1 MIRGQTFL
9 IFVIVV
15 AVLGA
20 TAWFIKNDNQ
30 TDAVAM
36 AAPATPP
43 SKYSVHEPIQPVRPA
58 EGLDPGKVELGRRL
72 FSNPMLSRDNSISCA
87 SCHDLTQGGTNHVVY
102 SAGVGGELNDVNT
115 LGLFNSARNFRLFW
129 DGRAESLEQAID
141 ISVTE
146 PKMLAADWTEV
157 VRRLNTDPAYVAAFD
172 NIYPDGITKHNIIDA
187 LVTFDRSLVTPDSR
201 FDRYLMG
208 DKNAITVDEKR
219 GYELF
224 KSYGCISC
232 HQGMNVG
239 GNMFE
244 TFGVM
249 ADYFGDRG
257 NVTKADRG
265 RFNIT
270 GDKRDMHKFRVP
282 SLRNVALTSPYFH
295 DGTET
300 TLEGAIND
308 MATYQLGRK
317 LSSEEVND
325 IVKFL
330 KTLTGK
336 YNGRPL
342 WSQAG

>member
-1 MIRGQTFL
+1 MKSGQSFL
-9 IFVIVV
+9 VLVIVA
-15 AVLGA
+15 AVIGA
-20 TAWFIKNDNQ
+20 AVWFINFENQ
-30 TDAVAM
+30 PDAVDT
-36 AAPATPP
+36 ATTPTP
-43 SKYSVHEPIQPVRPA
+43 LSKYSVDEPIQPVRPA

-72 FSNPMLSRDNSISCA
+72 FSNPQLSKDNSISCA
-87 SCHDLTQGGTNHVVY
+87 TCHDLTQGGTNHVVY
-102 SAGVGGELNDVNT
+102 SAGVGGDLNDVNT

-129 DGRAESLEQAID
+129 NGRAESLEQAID

-146 PKMLAADWTEV
+146 PKMLAAAWPEV
-157 VRRLNTDPAYVAAFD
+157 VRRLNTDPGYVAAFND
-172 NIYPDGITKHNIIDA
+172 VYSDGITKHNIIDA
-187 LVTFDRSLVTPDSR
+187 LATFDRSLVTPGSR
-201 FDRYLMG
+201 FDQYLMG
-208 DKNAITVDEKR
+208 DKDAITADER
-219 GYELF
+219 HGYELF

-257 NVTKADRG
+257 NITKADNG

-270 GDKRDMHKFRVP
+270 GDKADMHKFRVP

-300 TLEGAIND
+300 TLRGAVND

-317 LSSEEVND
+317 LSPEEVGY

-336 YNGRPL
+336 YNGRAL

>member
-1 MIRGQTFL
+1 MSRGQTFL
-9 IFVIVV
+9 MTVV
-15 AVLGA
+15 AGVLLGA
-20 TAWFIKNDNQ
+20 AIWVINNQ
-30 TDAVAM
+30 NQMDAAVT
-36 AAPATPP
+36 ATPP
-43 SKYSVHEPIQPVRPA
+43 MALSKYSVNEPIQPVRPA

-72 FSNPMLSRDNSISCA
+72 FSNPRLSKDNSISCA
-87 SCHDLTQGGTNHVVY
+87 SCHDLAEGGTSHVVY
-102 SAGVGGELNDVNT
+102 SPGVGGHLNDVNT
-115 LGLFNSARNFRLFW
+115 LGVFNSARNFRLFW
-129 DGRAESLEQAID
+129 DGRAGSLEEAID

-146 PKMLAADWTEV
+146 SKMLAADWQEV
-157 VRRLNTDPAYVAAFD
+157 IRRLNREPGYLAAFND
-172 NIYPDGITKHNIIDA
+172 IYQDGITKRNITDA
-187 LVTFDRSLVTPDSR
+187 LATFVRSLVTPGSR
-201 FDRYLMG
+201 FDQYLMG
-208 DKNAITVDEKR
+208 DKTAITADEKH

-257 NVTKADRG
+257 NITKADRG

-270 GDKRDMHKFRVP
+270 GDEQDMHKFRVP

-295 DGTET
+295 DGTES
-300 TLEGAIND
+300 TLQGAVND

-317 LSSEEVND
+317 LSSEEVQY

-336 YNGRPL
+336 YNGRAL

>member
-1 MIRGQTFL
+1 MNEQGQS
-9 IFVIVV
+9 
-15 AVLGA
+15 
-20 TAWFIKNDNQ
+20 
-30 TDAVAM
+30 AVAS
-36 AAPATPP
+36 ASATPAP
-43 SKYSVHEPIQPVRPA
+43 WIKFTIDEPIQPVRPA
-58 EGLDPGKVELGRRL
+58 VGLDPGKVELGRRI
-72 FSNPMLSRDNSISCA
+72 FSDARLSRDGSQSCA
-87 SCHDLTQGGTNHVVY
+87 TCHDLTQGGTNHNTY
-102 SAGVGGELNDVNT
+102 AMGAGGFVDAVNT
-115 LGLFNSARNFRLFW
+115 LSVFNSARNFRLFW
-129 DGRAESLEQAID
+129 DGRADSLEQAMD
-141 ISVTE
+141 ISVTS
-146 PKMLAADWTEV
+146 PQMLAASWSDV
-157 VRRLNTDPAYVAAFD
+157 VDKLKADPGYVAAFND
-172 NIYPDGITKHNIIDA
+172 IYSGGITRQSITDA
-187 LVTFDRSLVTPDSR
+187 LAAFDRSLVTPGSR
-201 FDRYLMG
+201 FDQFLMG
-208 DKNAITVDEKR
+208 NKKAITAEEKH

-257 NVTKADRG
+257 NVTNADLG
-265 RFNIT
+265 RFNLT
-270 GDKRDMHKFRVP
+270 GDEDDRHKFRVP

-308 MATYQLGRK
+308 MAKYQLGRQ
-317 LSSEEVND
+317 LSHEEVED

-336 YNGRPL
+336 YNGRAL